1 MLKKIIK
8 GNYQFPNSEREKQLV
23 SFMSPPKNVTAT
35 LPFEMVQ
42 IERISCVQ
50 FVIEG
55 TLGKLPP
62 SSLAVT
68 AYINNNGTAL
78 KVLSAVNSQ
87 STVFRVTLEKGAYI
101 LLAAATWLPGRKRV
115 DGYVIYKFI
124 VKVV

>member
-1 MLKKIIK
+1 M
-8 GNYQFPNSEREKQLV
+8 NYAEKDYQGELSVSKFRAGEQLV
-23 SFMSPPKNVTAT
+23 SFVPPKNVTAT

-68 AYINNNGTAL
+68 AYINNTGTAL
-78 KVLSAVNSQ
+78 KVLSAVNPRIQYSV
-87 STVFRVTLEKGAYI
+87 SLEKGAYI

>member
-1 MLKKIIK
+1 M
-8 GNYQFPNSEREKQLV
+8 NYAEKDYQGELSV
-23 SFMSPPKNVTAT
+23 SKFRAGETISKFHVPPKNVTAT

-68 AYINNNGTAL
+68 AYINNTGTAL

-87 STVFRVTLEKGAYI
+87 STVFSDL
-101 LLAAATWLPGRKRV
+101 RKRGV
-115 DGYVIYKFI
+115 HTFGRSNMAAWT
-124 VKVV
+124 

>member
-1 MLKKIIK
+1 M
-8 GNYQFPNSEREKQLV
+8 NYAEKDYQGELSVSKFRAGEQLV
-23 SFMSPPKNVTAT
+23 SFVPPKNVTAT

-68 AYINNNGTAL
+68 AYINNTGTAL

-87 STVFRVTLEKGAYI
+87 NTVFSDL
-101 LLAAATWLPGRKRV
+101 RKRRV
-115 DGYVIYKFI
+115 HTFGRSNMAAWT
-124 VKVV
+124 